1 MGPENVNVSNGAKD
15 EEEGEK
21 GKHERQMIND
31 RRVHFQKSGRR
42 IAQRSLI
49 NEQAKRDSPPDFFLI
64 RNKNSKNVSFF
75 FRAAAARKKT
85 RRRWRR
91 ATDKNFLL

>member
-1 MGPENVNVSNGAKD
+1 VSNGAKD

-31 RRVHFQKSGRR
+31 RRVHLKNREDALRNAASMNK
-42 IAQRSLI
+42 QREIHPL
-49 NEQAKRDSPPDFFLI
+49 NFFLFETKI
-64 RNKNSKNVSFF
+64 QKMFSFF
-75 FRAAAARKKT
+75 SRCCGQKKT
-85 RRRWRR
+85 RRRWRW